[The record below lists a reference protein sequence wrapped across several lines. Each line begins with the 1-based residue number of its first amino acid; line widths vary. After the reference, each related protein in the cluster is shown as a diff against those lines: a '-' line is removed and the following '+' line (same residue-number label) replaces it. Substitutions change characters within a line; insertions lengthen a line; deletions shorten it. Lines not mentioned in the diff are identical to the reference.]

1 MNLAIKNKRELEEKY
16 TGVDVNK
23 IIDRWIN
30 YYNKKPFKDKIKN
43 TWCDEI
49 KDFIIFENVERIEVT
64 EAKELEEETEFIYI
78 DEKGKEK
85 ISIPKVTEYLLNK
98 FTFKTIF
105 GRKDELVYF
114 YNNGIYEQRGREIIK
129 TEVEIILNYRCSTQI
144 VNEIFEKIKRSTA
157 INYDKFQEIPIDLI
171 CLNNG
176 ILNLKTKELLP
187 FDPEYYFKTKIPI
200 DFIPEIES
208 ELTLKFIY
216 DMCYPEDVPIIQ
228 EWFGFC
234 LYRRYFIKKAIILFG
249 EKDTGKTILLNV
261 LNKFAGE
268 KNVSGISLQKI
279 ASKDK
284 FALSSLKDKY
294 VNIYDD
300 LSADDLKDAGGF
312 KIATGGGYITAEY
325 KFGDSFQFMTF
336 AKNIFST
343 NKIPNVKDINDD
355 AYYERWIP
363 LCFDNQIPKKEQ
375 DKFLFEKLTT
385 KEELSG
391 ILNWA
396 LEGLNRLLKDG
407 KFNYNKNSEETKLI
421 MQRQNNPLI
430 SFVME
435 VLENEDGNRVSKEI
449 MYQVYSKWCQD
460 KKVPRLSK
468 EQLGRNLAKHT
479 NYLIAKGGKER
490 VWDNVKINQSYDI
503 FDAFK

>member
-1 MNLAIKNKRELEEKY
+1 MNLAIKNKKELENKY
-16 TGVDVNK
+16 KGVDVSK

-30 YYNKKPFKDKIKN
+30 YYNKKPFKDKIKK

-49 KDFIIFENVERIEVT
+49 KDFILFENIELLEV
-64 EAKELEEETEFIYI
+64 KEEIEEDLEFIYI

-85 ISIPKVTEYLLNK
+85 VSIPKVTDYLLSK
-98 FTFKTIF
+98 FSFKTIF
-105 GRKDELVYF
+105 GKKDETVYI
-114 YNNGIYEQRGREIIK
+114 YNNGIYEQRGKEIIK
-129 TEVEIILNYRCSTQI
+129 TEVENILKNRSSTQV
-144 VNEIFEKIKRSTA
+144 VNEIYEKIKRSTA
-157 INYDKFQEIPIDLI
+157 INYDKFQEIPIDLV

-176 ILNLKTKELLP
+176 ILNLKTKELISFNP
-187 FDPEYYFKTKIPI
+187 KYYFKTKIPI
-200 DFIPEIES
+200 DFIPKVKS
-208 ELTLKFIY
+208 ELIINFISE
-216 DMCYPEDVPIIQ
+216 MCYPEDIPVIQ

-249 EKDTGKTILLNV
+249 EKDTGKTILLNI
-261 LNKFAGE
+261 LTKFVSE
-268 KNVSGISLQKI
+268 KNVSGVSLQKI

-284 FALSSLKDKY
+284 FALSSLKNKY
-294 VNIYDD
+294 INIYDD

-355 AYYERWIP
+355 AYYERWMP

-375 DKFLFEKLTT
+375 DKFIFEKITT
-385 KEELSG
+385 NKELSG
-391 ILNWA
+391 IINWA
-396 LEGLNRLLKDG
+396 LEGLDRLLNNG
-407 KFNYNKNSEETKLI
+407 RFSYNKDSNEIKLI

-430 SFVME
+430 SFVFE
-435 VLENEDGNRVSKEI
+435 VLEHEDGNRVSKEM
-449 MYQVYSKWCQD
+449 MYQVYSKWCQK

-468 EQLGRNLAKHT
+468 EQLGRNLAKYT
-479 NYLIAKGGKER
+479 NYIIAKGGKER
-490 VWDNVKINQSYDI
+490 VWENVKINQNYDI
-503 FDAFK
+503 FDTFK